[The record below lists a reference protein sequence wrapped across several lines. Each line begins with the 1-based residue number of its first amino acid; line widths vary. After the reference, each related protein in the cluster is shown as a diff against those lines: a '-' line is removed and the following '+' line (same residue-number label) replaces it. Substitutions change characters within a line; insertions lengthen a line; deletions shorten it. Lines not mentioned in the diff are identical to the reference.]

1 MKSQQGV
8 EDGANTMK
16 FKRIVLVALL
26 LAAFICLGGI
36 AYLAFVHKSTSHLMT
51 QAAEAIKAGETQ
63 KAKEVLSAVIT
74 RDPYNEGA
82 YRTLAELS
90 EKEKD
95 YFSSMYF
102 WGEVIVLN
110 PLDKKAYLNF
120 FETALFGGAGTY
132 AYEKYLINKPA
143 KDLTDDILYRL
154 GLIAMNRRDQDVSF
168 EIKEEL
174 SLRKS
179 PYLDLLQ
186 VNEALIAGTFNVF
199 KQFEELATRTQ
210 SEAVRD
216 CANAALSAD
225 CLARGELEK
234 ALEYLRLITG
244 ADTYAKIDATIIKAQ
259 CFLAQEDVKQARAA
273 YEEIYRMQRANIPLM
288 LTCVELA
295 FTDNDPQAILKMTE
309 ELNVASKSGLALDYY
324 LRSLVA
330 SLSGENENALKFI
343 NLAGSFQNRVVGRI
357 LKFKLASD
365 LKDLPNATESAQALV
380 SSGLPAILKEVLQQH
395 LLELISVAEKDGNT
409 DAARS
414 LAASLLVIA
423 PEQPVAVGYAM
434 VQALNDQNYPVVLK
448 YAESLLK
455 QNPANNPAFEAKC
468 IALFAQGLFRDG
480 IAWTETKLQQE
491 PTNHLAAIFQARFA
505 SNSGQTEMAIQ
516 RYTEAAPYVPVEICE
531 EAGNFIISTS
541 QDPEK
546 FFQLLEASPDPAKQM
561 LARGLRA
568 QVAMRESDPAKAEEL
583 LRQAIVL
590 YPKAPGVR
598 SALATLLYSQNR
610 KADARKVLE
619 EGIKDNPTTDNLKV
633 RLAALL
639 MEETTPENLQQIL
652 VLLKDICIPQQ
663 QDGFPYAILSAAY
676 AALGQS
682 EEAMQAALRA
692 NERSGGGS
700 EAPYQLGLRFLE
712 KGRFVESIEHFKR
725 ARQAGPNDTRIAGAL
740 VKAYN
745 GAAAQER
752 AALLKKSYSEE
763 ALKLAPDDATALKTL
778 EEANKALEAEAASN
792 EKT

>member
-1 MKSQQGV
+1 
-8 EDGANTMK
+8 MK
-16 FKRIVLVALL
+16 FKSIVLIALL
-26 LAAFICLGGI
+26 LTALLSMGGI
-36 AYLAFVHKSTSHLMT
+36 AYLAFVHKSTSRLMT
-51 QAAEAIKAGETQ
+51 QAAEAIKTGEDK
-63 KAKEVLSAVIT
+63 KAKEVLSDVIR
-74 RDPYNEGA
+74 RDPYNENA
-82 YRTLAELS
+82 YRMLAELS

-110 PLDKKAYLNF
+110 PLDKKAHLNF

-186 VNEALIAGTFNVF
+186 INEALIAGTFDVF
-199 KQFEELATRTQ
+199 KQFEGLAARTQ

-216 CANAALSAD
+216 CANAALAAD
-225 CLARGELEK
+225 SLARGELEK
-234 ALEYLRLITG
+234 ALVYFGLITG
-244 ADTYAKIDATIIKAQ
+244 ADPYARIDATIIKAQ
-259 CFLAQEDVKQARAA
+259 CFLAQEEVKQARAA

-295 FTDNDPQAILKMTE
+295 FTDNDPKAILKMTE

-330 SLSGENENALKFI
+330 SLTGENEDALKFI

-357 LKFKLASD
+357 LKFKLASE
-365 LKDLPNATESAQALV
+365 LKDLQNATESAQALV

-395 LLELISVAEKDGNT
+395 LLELITDAEKAGNT

-414 LAASLLVIA
+414 LATSLLVIA
-423 PEQPVAVGYAM
+423 PDQPVALGYAM

-455 QNPANNPAFEAKC
+455 QNPASNPAFEAKC
-468 IALFAQGLFRDG
+468 IALFGQGLFRDG
-480 IAWTETKLQQE
+480 VAWTDAKLKQE
-491 PTNHLAAIFQARFA
+491 PTNHVAAIFQARFA
-505 SNSGQTEMAIQ
+505 SNSGQIAQAVQ
-516 RYTEAAPYVPVEICE
+516 RYTEAAPFVPVEICE
-531 EAGNFIISTS
+531 EAGNFIISTD

-546 FFQLLEASPDPAKQM
+546 FFQILEASPDLAKQM
-561 LARGLRA
+561 LAKGLRA
-568 QVAMRESDPAKAEEL
+568 QQAMKENDPAKAEEL
-583 LRQAIVL
+583 LRQAIGL

-610 KADARKVLE
+610 KTDARRTLE
-619 EGIKDNPTTDNLKV
+619 DGIKDNPTSDNLKV

-639 MEETTPENLQQIL
+639 LEETTPENLQQIL
-652 VLLKDICIPQQ
+652 ALLKDICTPQQ
-663 QDGFPYAILSAAY
+663 QDGFPYAILSATY

-682 EEAMQAALRA
+682 EQAMQAALRA

-725 ARQAGPNDTRIAGAL
+725 ARQAGPNDTRIVGAL

-745 GAAAQER
+745 GAAALER
-752 AALLKKSYSEE
+752 ANLLKKSYSEE
-763 ALKLAPDDATALKTL
+763 ALKLEPGNETALDILKK
-778 EEANKALEAEAASN
+778 ANEALEAEAALN
-792 EKT
+792 EKAK

>member
-1 MKSQQGV
+1 M
-8 EDGANTMK
+8 
-16 FKRIVLVALL
+16 
-26 LAAFICLGGI
+26 GGI
-36 AYLAFVHKSTSHLMT
+36 AYLAFVHKSTTHLMT
-51 QAAEAIKAGETQ
+51 QAAEALKAGEDQ
-63 KAKEVLSAVIT
+63 KAKEVLSDVIR
-74 RDPYNEGA
+74 RDPYNENA
-82 YRTLAELS
+82 HRMLAELS

-102 WGEVIVLN
+102 WGEVTVLN
-110 PLDKKAYLNF
+110 PLDKKACLNF
-120 FETALFGGAGTY
+120 FETAFLGGAGTY

-143 KDLTDDILYRL
+143 KDLTDDILFRL

-179 PYLDLLQ
+179 PYIDLLQ
-186 VNEALIAGTFNVF
+186 INEALIAGTFDVF
-199 KQFEELATRTQ
+199 KQFGELALRTQ
-210 SEAVRD
+210 SEGVRD
-216 CANAALSAD
+216 CANAALAAD
-225 CLARGELEK
+225 SLARGELEK
-234 ALEYLRLITG
+234 ALGYFGLITG
-244 ADTYAKIDATIIKAQ
+244 ADPYARIDATIIKAQ
-259 CFLAQEDVKQARAA
+259 CYLAQEDIKQARAA
-273 YEEIYRMQRANIPLM
+273 YEEVYRMQRANIPLM

-309 ELNVASKSGLALDYY
+309 KLNVASKSGLALDYY

-330 SLSGENENALKFI
+330 SLSGENENALKYI

-357 LKFKLASD
+357 LKFKLASE

-395 LLELISVAEKDGNT
+395 LLELITEAEKAENT
-409 DAARS
+409 DAAKS

-423 PEQPVAVGYAM
+423 PEQPVALGYAM
-434 VQALNDQNYPVVLK
+434 VQALNDQNYPVVLR

-455 QNPANNPAFEAKC
+455 QNPTSNPAFEAKC
-468 IALFAQGLFRDG
+468 IALFGQGLFRDG
-480 IAWTETKLQQE
+480 VAWTDAKLKQE

-505 SNSGQTEMAIQ
+505 SNSGQIEKAVQ
-516 RYTEAAPYVPVEICE
+516 RYTEAVPFVPVEICE

-546 FFQLLEASPDPAKQM
+546 FFQTLEASPDLAKQM
-561 LARGLRA
+561 LAKGLRA
-568 QVAMRESDPAKAEEL
+568 QQAMKESDPVKAEEL
-583 LRQAIVL
+583 LRQAIAL

-610 KADARKVLE
+610 KTDARKVLE
-619 EGIKDNPTTDNLKV
+619 EGIKDNPASDNLKV

-639 MEETTPENLQQIL
+639 LEDTTPENLQQIL
-652 VLLKDICIPQQ
+652 ALLKDICIPQQ
-663 QDGFPYAILSAAY
+663 KDGFPYAVLSAAQ

-682 EEAMQAALRA
+682 EQAMQSALRA
-692 NERSGGGS
+692 NELGNGGS

-712 KGRFVESIEHFKR
+712 RGRFLESIEHFRR
-725 ARQAGPNDTRIAGAL
+725 AMIAGPNDTRIAGAL

-763 ALKLAPDDATALKTL
+763 VLKLEPGNETALEVLKK
-778 EEANKALEAEAASN
+778 ANEALEAEAALN
-792 EKT
+792 EKAE